1 MKFSLGRYVP
11 YDSLIHRID
20 PRAKLLAV
28 LFLMVSIFFPYQ
40 SWAMTFAVDGV
51 IFVLLAVLLYM
62 TRTKIIDI
70 LRSLRSLWFM
80 IIFLLLIYCLVPF
93 TNPTF
98 PLVFEVAAWNWRVYW
113 DSFLQAGKILLRLI
127 MMIELTMVLTSSTK
141 PLDLT
146 YALEWYMSPLKVIHF
161 PAHEIAMTISIAI
174 RFIPTLLEDTS
185 RIMKSQESR
194 GVSFSHGKLT
204 KRVISLTSL
213 IIPLFVSAFMRS
225 DELANAMECRGY
237 DPRGKR
243 TRYRLLKAKW
253 YDWLFLLFCAAVFGV
268 LLWFA
273 IDPRFNALLKFP
285 PEV

>member
-11 YDSLIHRID
+11 YNSLIHRID
-20 PRAKLLAV
+20 PRAKLLSI
-28 LFLMVSIFFPYQ
+28 LLLMICIFFPYQ
-40 SWAMTFAVDGV
+40 SWAMTFAVNGAV
-51 IFVLLAVLLYM
+51 FLLLVVLLYM
-62 TRTKIIDI
+62 TRTKIIDV
-70 LRSLRSLWFM
+70 LRSLKSLWFM
-80 IIFLLLIYCLVPF
+80 VIFLLLIYCLIP
-93 TNPTF
+93 TNEPTF
-98 PLVFEVAAWNWRVYW
+98 PLAFEIAAWNWRVYW
-113 DSFLQAGKILLRLI
+113 DSFLQAAKILLRLM

-146 YALEWYMSPLKVIHF
+146 YALEWYMTPLKAIHF

-194 GVSFSHGKLT
+194 GVSFSHGRIT
-204 KRVISLTSL
+204 KRVVSLTSL

-243 TRYRLLKAKW
+243 TRYRMLKAKW
-253 YDWLFLLFCAAVFGV
+253 YDFAFLLFCMAVFGV

-285 PEV
+285 PEI

>member
-1 MKFSLGRYVP
+1 
-11 YDSLIHRID
+11 
-20 PRAKLLAV
+20 
-28 LFLMVSIFFPYQ
+28 MV
-40 SWAMTFAVDGV
+40 
-51 IFVLLAVLLYM
+51 
-62 TRTKIIDI
+62 
-70 LRSLRSLWFM
+70 
-80 IIFLLLIYCLVPF
+80 IFLLLIYIVVPKQEN
-93 TNPTF
+93 T
-98 PLVFEVAAWNWRVYW
+98 LGLAWEINGWKVYW
-113 DSFLQAGKILLRLI
+113 DSFAEAGRIIARIVVMI
-127 MMIELTMVLTSSTK
+127 MLAMALTASTK

-146 YALEWYMSPLKVIHF
+146 YALQWYLTPLKVIRF
-161 PAHEIAMTISIAI
+161 PAEEVAMTISIAI